1 MNGSDIECVI
11 KHKILLVVIV
21 QNLTW
26 NEHIN
31 EMTEQ
36 LSCLIGLLYRIR
48 NYLFFNMKCTFYSS
62 FILSKIDYFANIWG
76 GASKQAMDK
85 ILKMQKRAA
94 VVVLNMDMDTPSSSK
109 FNKLKLM
116 TVYQRVRNK
125 NLLLAYKV

>member
-21 QNLTW
+21 QNLTLK
-26 NEHIN
+26 EHIN

-48 NYLFFNMKCTFYSS
+48 NYLFFNMKCTFYNS